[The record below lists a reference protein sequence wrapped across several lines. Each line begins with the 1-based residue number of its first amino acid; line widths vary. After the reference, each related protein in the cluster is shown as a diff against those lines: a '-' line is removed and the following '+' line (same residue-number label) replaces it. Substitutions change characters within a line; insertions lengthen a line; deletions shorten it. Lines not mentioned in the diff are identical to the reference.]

1 MSVERGLRIA
11 HLGSAELRLRT
22 RRVGQEHDVVDRDPE
37 LLGIPQHLGIALAR
51 QLEVA
56 VFAERVVIGKQPHHV
71 IALLLVREVVR
82 LAELH
87 VIGNPHLVLD
97 PLWIRSVLQGRDQVR
112 VAGVVIDT
120 DQVRL
125 HLLQR
130 RQAQH
135 RRHRHEGH
143 DHAEDRDSP
152 PHSRLALLASRH
164 ALLEIT
170 CGLGV
175 GLDVQR
181 RLHGQRSSGGMGN
194 LAFLVEEGRLT
205 FSTEHRRSPAWN
217 GKTTGSPRPSGRR
230 VP

>member
-1 MSVERGLRIA
+1 MLVVEAQTDQPGGRLDGLQRLALPVEGRLRIA
-11 HLGSAELRLRT
+11 HLGRAELRLRA
-22 RRVGQEHDVVDRDPE
+22 RRIGQEHDVVDRDPE

-120 DQVRL
+120 DQIRL
-125 HLLQR
+125 HPLQR

-135 RRHRHEGH
+135 GRHGHEGH
-143 DHAEDRDSP
+143 DHAEDRDTP
-152 PHSRLALLASRH
+152 PYGRLALLASRH
-164 ALLEIT
+164 ALFEVT
-170 CGLGV
+170 RRLGI
-175 GLDVQR
+175 GLDIQR
-181 RLHGQRSSGGMGN
+181 RL
-194 LAFLVEEGRLT
+194 
-205 FSTEHRRSPAWN
+205 
-217 GKTTGSPRPSGRR
+217 
-230 VP
+230 